1 MAGDTNSEAGP
12 AFPDLLSG
20 LRLDEL
26 LREVQDRLAEIMATR
41 DRMQGLL
48 DAFLAVGTGLELDT
62 TLRRL
67 VEAAV
72 NLVQARYGALGVLG
86 AHGGLS
92 RFLYVVIDEATRTAM
107 GHREMYGSLL
117 AVPLQTTDSVIGVL
131 TALRFVGR
139 EPFHPTCLLY
149 TSDAADEL

>member
-1 MAGDTNSEAGP
+1 MAGDTNSETAIP
-12 AFPDLLSG
+12 NLSSG

-26 LREVQDRLAEIMATR
+26 LREVQERLAEIMATR

-48 DAFLAVGTGLELDT
+48 DAFLTVGTGLELDT

-72 NLVQARYGALGVLG
+72 DLVQARYGALGVLG

-92 RFLYVVIDEATRTAM
+92 RFL
-107 GHREMYGSLL
+107 
-117 AVPLQTTDSVIGVL
+117 
-131 TALRFVGR
+131 
-139 EPFHPTCLLY
+139 
-149 TSDAADEL
+149 